1 MRSDLLSGGIRR
13 FRDAFLPRI
22 SRMTRIRNEG
32 SPILSQRAQIC
43 FWPNPSLPCH
53 PHPGPLP
60 LARERENRRPPTGKP
75 TAELAGRPHKS
86 PRPFRCCSF
95 SQGEKVRMRA
105 SHSQKQIPA
114 WFVRRI
120 CACEISAMRTPQTEA
135 AAIGRRGWSKVPG
148 LSPAAGDSFRASRSD
163 RSRRLW

>member
-43 FWPNPSLPCH
+43 FWSNPSLPCH

-105 SHSQKQIPA
+105 SHSQKQI
-114 WFVRRI
+114 
-120 CACEISAMRTPQTEA
+120 CAPSVLS
-135 AAIGRRGWSKVPG
+135 GKSKVGFFCLRLLPFAS
-148 LSPAAGDSFRASRSD
+148 LRRFSPPPLFP
-163 RSRRLW
+163 